1 MFTFTALQDQ
11 ENKVDHGW
19 SQANC
24 FSQESQNTSTIGT
37 VNQMFTSNTP
47 DSQPVA
53 SLDGWSDN
61 SVVVEEVAQDQF
73 VPGQYSTG

>member
-1 MFTFTALQDQ
+1 MFTFSALQDQ

-19 SQANC
+19 SQANF
-24 FSQESQNTSTIGT
+24 FSQESQNTATSGSG
-37 VNQMFTSNTP
+37 NQMFTSNTP
-47 DSQPVA
+47 DSQPIA